1 MTEAWKID
9 QALRQ
14 KCAAARRLTPF
25 VFQLVDLKAEARK
38 YCRVLGI
45 SVPSM
50 KIRHGAGYGVSGR
63 AWTRSRRI
71 VLTIGYNCDVHS
83 VLEVLLH
90 ELVHVASTHHHNDQF
105 CALLVRTART
115 LWGVQ
120 VDGWT
125 RAQAVDG
132 KRAYGIDEL
141 IRAELKVKLEEGQ
154 ITPCQVRIKAPRTAQ
169 EPAPAPVVSLV
180 ERRQAR
186 ALKNLERAQADM
198 RKVQKRLSKWKDKVR
213 YYERRAAA
221 SKKV

>member
-1 MTEAWKID
+1 MNPDQWRID

-14 KCAAARRLTPF
+14 KCAAARRLTPL
-25 VFQLVDLKAEARK
+25 VFQLVDLKAEAKK

-45 SVPSM
+45 ELPRM
-50 KIRHGAGYGVSGR
+50 KVRHGAGYGVSGR

-71 VLTIGYNCDVHS
+71 VLTIGYNCDIHS

-90 ELVHVASTHHHNDQF
+90 ELVHIASTHHHNDQF

-141 IRAELKVKLEEGQ
+141 IRAELKLKLEAGQ
-154 ITPCQVRIKAPRTAQ
+154 ITPAQVRRTAQ
-169 EPAPAPVVSLV
+169 EAVPAPVASLV
-180 ERRQAR
+180 ERREERAR
-186 ALKNLERAQADM
+186 KNLLRAEADM

-221 SKKV
+221 KPKRAP